1 MIGVASL
8 ALLAACAR
16 PEAPTGI
23 NDPNEAQNREIHQF
37 NVAVDR
43 HVYRPVAMAYGNNV
57 PKPVRSGLDNFASNL
72 SLPSAIMNNVLQ
84 FRIGEAARNTG
95 RFVVNST
102 VGLVGFFD
110 PASQIGLTIAEAD
123 FGETLYVW
131 GFSEGPYV
139 EMPFLGPS
147 TSRDTAGF
155 FVDFFTDP
163 LGFVAFSQEGRY
175 VLAVSGAE
183 PYVDYRY
190 ENRDLI
196 DSVLY
201 DSADSYAQT
210 RQIYLQNRRFE
221 LGGEAET
228 DYFDPYEDPY
238 ADPYAE

>member
-1 MIGVASL
+1 M
-8 ALLAACAR
+8 
-16 PEAPTGI
+16 PTGI
-23 NDPNEAQNREIHQF
+23 DDPYEAQNRQIHEF
-37 NVAVDR
+37 NSAVDR
-43 HVYRPVAMAYGNNV
+43 AVYRPVAMAYGNNV
-57 PKPVRSGLDNFASNL
+57 PQPVRKGLDNFATNL
-72 SLPSAIMNNVLQ
+72 SLPSAIMNNLLQ
-84 FRIGEAARNTG
+84 ARIGDAAKNTG
-95 RFVVNST
+95 RFFVNTT
-102 VGLVGFFD
+102 VGLLGFLD
-110 PASQIGLTIAEAD
+110 PATPIGLTREDAD

-131 GFSEGPYV
+131 GFSEGSYV

-175 VLAVSGAE
+175 ALAVTGGV
-183 PYVDYRY
+183 PYVEYRY
-190 ENRDLI
+190 DNRDLL

-221 LGGEAET
+221 LGGAEQN

-238 ADPYAE
+238 ADPYAQ